1 MIGKSLMPKL
11 YVTVGVPG
19 SGKSTWIANQKWNPG
34 TVFVSTD
41 QHVEDHARKLG
52 KTYSEVFADYM
63 STAVRL
69 MSQQVIAAR
78 EAGVDIVWD
87 QTSTT
92 EGARARKFNMLRGY
106 NYEAIAV
113 VFPTPEPAELQRRL
127 ASRPGKEIPDHVM
140 RQMINNF
147 SMPDLDEGFAE
158 VIVL

>member
-1 MIGKSLMPKL
+1 MPKL

-19 SGKSTWIANQKWNPG
+19 SGKSTWIASQTWNPG

-63 STAVRL
+63 PTAIDL
-69 MSQQVIAAR
+69 MSKQVIAAR
-78 EAGVDIVWD
+78 KAGVDIVWD

-92 EGARARKFNMLRGY
+92 KAARARKFNMLRGF

-113 VFPTPEPAELQRRL
+113 VFPTPEPVELQRRL
-127 ASRPGKEIPDHVM
+127 ASRPGKEIPEHVM

-147 SMPDLDEGFAE
+147 SMPTQAEGFAK